1 MKKII
6 YLLLLPLLMSSCFKE
21 SMTERLNS
29 IDSLVV
35 SELYDSAYASIMKL
49 DRMELIT
56 REDSAHYHLLLTQTS
71 ILSSLSDTLVTLDSI
86 VIPYYNKVE
95 NHEKLAEAYYY
106 SAYIKVLEGDIPNAI
121 MWYKKAEEMAKN
133 STNHRLQYKIAE
145 SLSYVNEVSGNYL
158 LQLSYTKKTLNIAR
172 TINNKEWEAYAYLRI
187 ALAQSELK
195 HKDSAI
201 AYLNK
206 MIPLIGYV
214 KKEDRPTFLVNAAYT
229 LKHTSPDSA
238 KYFLKEA
245 LAKEESSI
253 TMQHLA
259 DIYKYEGN
267 LDEAYRLW
275 IKALSVNDGIPKDI
289 ILQNILQYDMDHGKT
304 ENICKTVDKIIHIK
318 DSMLNSLRNDTIKDL
333 QLRFDKE
340 VALRQQEQI
349 TGKWQKGVL
358 ATVIIVVLLYA
369 YIIINRMLEKMKMKE
384 AQMQINHYMNQIRNL
399 EASGKESEEEIAK
412 LNKQMKDYLGKKAP
426 NLLKG
431 CLYYEQI
438 KENQISQLLKDGWYK
453 KEEQLFIDYYEA
465 IDYGTVNR
473 LRKTKRREELTTH
486 QLCFLLLLEMGKS
499 ENEIAALFNIK
510 ERSIDTLITRTKAIE

>member
-6 YLLLLPLLMSSCFKE
+6 YLLLLLSLMTGCFEK
-21 SMTERLNS
+21 SMTEQLND
-29 IDSLVV
+29 INSLVV
-35 SELYDSAYASIMKL
+35 SEQYDSAYARIMKIDMSKL
-49 DRMELIT
+49 TNRD
-56 REDSAHYHLLLTQTS
+56 DSARYYLLIVQTCILTQHPDTS
-71 ILSSLSDTLVTLDSI
+71 TMLDSF
-86 VIPYYNKVE
+86 VIPYYNKVG
-95 NHEKLAEAYYY
+95 NHDKLAESYYY
-106 SAYIKVLEGDIPNAI
+106 KAYRKVMQNNIPDATYY
-121 MWYKKAEEMAKN
+121 YKAAEEQADYT
-133 STNHRLQYKIAE
+133 TNTHLHYKILE
-145 SLSYVNEVSGNYL
+145 SLSAINELSGNHI
-158 LQLSYTKKTLNIAR
+158 LQLNYAKKALSKAQTLG
-172 TINNKEWEAYAYLRI
+172 NKDKEAYAYLWI
-187 ALAQSELK
+187 SSAYMELK
-195 HKDSAI
+195 RKDSAI
-201 AYLNK
+201 AYINR
-206 MIPLIGYV
+206 MIPLIENV

-238 KYFLKEA
+238 KFYLRKA
-245 LAKEESSI
+245 LAQEESSV

-259 DIYKYEGN
+259 DIYRLEGN

-275 IKALSVNDGIPKDI
+275 IKALSVNDDIPKDI

-304 ENICKTVDKIIHIK
+304 ENICKTVDKIIHVK

-349 TGKWQKGVL
+349 TDKWQKGVL
-358 ATVIIVVLLYA
+358 VAVIMVVLLYA
-369 YIIINRMLEKMKMKE
+369 YIIINRILEKMKLKE
-384 AQMQINHYMNQIRNL
+384 GQMQINHYMNQIRNL
-399 EASGKESEEEIAK
+399 EDSGKESEEAIAK
-412 LNKQMKDYLGKKAP
+412 LNKQMKDYLEKKAP

-438 KENQISQLLKDGWYK
+438 KENQITQLLKDGWYK

-499 ENEIAALFNIK
+499 EKEIATLFNIK
-510 ERSIDTLITRTKAIE
+510 ERSIDTLISRTKAIE

>member
-6 YLLLLPLLMSSCFKE
+6 YLLLLLFLMTGCFEKR
-21 SMTERLNS
+21 MTEQLDEV
-29 IDSLVV
+29 DSLVV
-35 SELYDSAYASIMKL
+35 SEHYDSAYASIMKIN
-49 DRMELIT
+49 RMELRT
-56 REDSAHYHLLLTQTS
+56 FEDSAHYHLLLTQTS
-71 ILSSLSDTLVTLDSI
+71 ILSSHSDTLVTLDSI

-121 MWYKKAEEMAKN
+121 LWYKKAEEMAKN
-133 STNHRLQYKIAE
+133 SANLRLQYKIAE

-158 LQLSYTKKTLNIAR
+158 LQLAYAKNALDIAKTTK
-172 TINNKEWEAYAYLRI
+172 NKEWEAYAYLRI
-187 ALAQSELK
+187 ALAHSELK

-201 AYLNK
+201 AYINR
-206 MIPLIGYV
+206 MIPLIENV

-229 LKHTSPDSA
+229 LKHSSPDSA
-238 KYFLKEA
+238 KIYLREA
-245 LAKEESSI
+245 LAQEESSI
-253 TMQHLA
+253 TMEHLA
-259 DIYKYEGN
+259 DILYDEGKK
-267 LDEAYRLW
+267 DDAYRLW
-275 IKALSVNDGIPKDI
+275 IKALSINDNNPKD
-289 ILQNILQYDMDHGKT
+289 NILHNILDYDVEHGHT
-304 ENICKTVDKIIHIK
+304 ERVCETVKKIVHIK

-369 YIIINRMLEKMKMKE
+369 YIIINRMLEKMKLKE
-384 AQMQINHYMNQIRNL
+384 GQMQINHYMNQIRNL
-399 EASGKESEEEIAK
+399 EASGKESEEAIAK
-412 LNKQMKDYLGKKAP
+412 LNKQMKDYLEKKAP

-438 KENQISQLLKDGWYK
+438 KENQITQLLKDGWYK

-499 ENEIAALFNIK
+499 EKEIATLFNIK
-510 ERSIDTLITRTKAIE
+510 ERSIDTLISRTKAIE

>member
-35 SELYDSAYASIMKL
+35 SELYDSAYASIMKTN
-49 DRMELIT
+49 RMELRT
-56 REDSAHYHLLLTQTS
+56 LEDSAHYHLLLTQTS
-71 ILSSLSDTLVTLDSI
+71 ILSSHSDTLVMLDSI
-86 VIPYYNKVE
+86 VIPYYNKVG

-106 SAYIKVLEGDIPNAI
+106 TAYIKVLEGDIPNAI
-121 MWYKKAEEMAKN
+121 FWYKKAEEQAMN
-133 STNHRLQYKIAE
+133 STNLRLQYKITE

-158 LQLSYTKKTLNIAR
+158 LQLSYTKKALNIAR
-172 TINNKEWEAYAYLRI
+172 SVNNKEWEAYAYLRTAM
-187 ALAQSELK
+187 ALSELK
-195 HKDSAI
+195 QKDSAI
-201 AYLNK
+201 AYINR
-206 MIPLIGYV
+206 MIPLIENV
-214 KKEDRPTFLVNAAYT
+214 KREDRPTFLVNAAYT

-238 KYFLKEA
+238 KFYLREA
-245 LAKEESSI
+245 LAQEESSV

-259 DIYKYEGN
+259 DIYRLEGN

-304 ENICKTVDKIIHIK
+304 ENICKTVDEIIHVK
-318 DSMLNSLRNDTIKDL
+318 DSMLNSFKNDTIKDL

-349 TGKWQKGVL
+349 TDKWQKGVL
-358 ATVIIVVLLYA
+358 VAVIMVVLLYA
-369 YIIINRMLEKMKMKE
+369 YIIINRILEKMNLKE
-384 AQMQINHYMNQIRNL
+384 GQMQINHYMNQIRNL
-399 EASGKESEEEIAK
+399 EASGKESEEAIAK
-412 LNKQMKDYLGKKAP
+412 LNKQMKDYLEKKAP

-499 ENEIAALFNIK
+499 EKEIAALFNIK
-510 ERSIDTLITRTKAIE
+510 ERSIDTLISRTKAIE